1 MTAGGLR
8 MSREGEHQT
17 RPYMGL
23 HKNDDQ
29 RVDERVMAD
38 STATTKR
45 GPPRTDVD
53 SCCPKRVQGLVPAE
67 GLGVSPNSSF
77 LYPPRMG
84 ASGLMTRLQRHRW

>member
-1 MTAGGLR
+1 LKRGRRDGGGGH
-8 MSREGEHQT
+8 SP
-17 RPYMGL
+17 PYV
-23 HKNDDQ
+23 K
-29 RVDERVMAD
+29 VMAD

-84 ASGLMTRLQRHRW
+84 ARGLIAWDDLTLTVEKR